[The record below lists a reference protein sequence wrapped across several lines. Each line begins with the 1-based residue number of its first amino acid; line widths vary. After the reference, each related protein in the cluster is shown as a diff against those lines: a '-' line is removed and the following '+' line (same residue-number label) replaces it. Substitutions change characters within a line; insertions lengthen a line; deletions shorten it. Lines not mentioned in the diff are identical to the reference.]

1 MQSKI
6 FNGTV
11 RPLSRSVVLASGL
24 LTGLASPGGFGQEA
38 AEENRLVMEQIVV
51 TARQREES
59 IQDIP
64 LAVTAFD
71 QEIMQ
76 RRGIQDLQDVARFT
90 AGFAFED
97 FDGGNA
103 NPVIRGQ
110 TTLRTFAR
118 EQTVAA
124 FLDGVYMPR
133 SWVVD
138 LGTTNLDRVEIVKG
152 PQSARYG
159 RNAFAGAINL
169 IPTKANHEMGFNVQG
184 TLGNNDREEFNVG
197 GTLPIIADVLSIRGT
212 YETSEFDGSWKNN
225 HPNTYAG
232 VAGGTNRNV
241 GGWDN
246 ESYSVDVLFTPTEK
260 LTLNAS
266 YYGFE
271 RREENTATQRLIT
284 SVGGSNCGTL
294 QADGA
299 FSLYC
304 GEYPA
309 PDDVITMDP
318 RGFGRNA
325 DVDVIRLSA
334 EYVINDALT
343 LTYIFG
349 NTEGDTR
356 AASPAEADTV
366 NCGGILG
373 PQNGFPTLCNWQG
386 GPSGLIDY
394 DQHELR
400 LTYDNGG
407 KLTGSVGGFY
417 LDGLD
422 EAYSV
427 SINLQPRSTVPI
439 DLVRSP
445 SVFPSNLVFNNAN
458 TVTEAQSIFA
468 EVSYA
473 FSDDTRV
480 SVEGRFTSEKITT
493 DDVRFEPVEVGSETF
508 DFFTPRFTFEHDLTA
523 ESMLYATIAR
533 GAKAGG
539 FNANAVSP
547 ELEVFDP
554 EFNWTYEL
562 GLKNTL
568 LDGRATVN
576 LAAFYTTWEDM
587 QINIL
592 DPLGG
597 LFTGTLTSN
606 LGDATI
612 WGFEAEGSILATE
625 NLSFDFAASYTDATY
640 DDGTLDERFI
650 RGVGGFPPPCDGIV
664 CGLDG
669 DIGGNDIERSPDTQ
683 LSLGVQ
689 WADQVSANLDYYIR
703 ADVGYQS
710 DFFADPINAASAPS
724 RTITNAAI
732 GINMNKF
739 ALRLWARNL
748 TDEAYVTSSL
758 QIIQAAGP
766 NVLGTFMGE
775 RRTVGATLSY
785 TY

>member
-1 MQSKI
+1 MRS
-6 FNGTV
+6 NYPGLHR
-11 RPLSRSVVLASGL
+11 RPLAKCVALASGL
-24 LTGLASPGGFGQEA
+24 IAGSVASGTLAQN
-38 AEENRLVMEQIVV
+38 ENNRGELVMEQVTV

-59 IQDIP
+59 IQDVP
-64 LAVTAFD
+64 LAVSAFD
-71 QEIMQ
+71 QQTIQ

-138 LGTTNLDRVEIVKG
+138 LGTTNLERIEIVKG

-169 IPTKANHEMGFNVQG
+169 IPTKANHELGFNIQG

-197 GTLPIIADVLSIRGT
+197 GTVPIIEDVLSIRGT
-212 YETSEFDGSWKNN
+212 YETSEFDGSWENN

-232 VAGGTNRNV
+232 VPGGTNGNV

-246 ESYSVDVLFTPTEK
+246 ESYSVDVLFTPTEA

-271 RREENTATQRLIT
+271 REEENNATARLNT
-284 SVGGSNCGTL
+284 GDGTGNCGPLQVGGNP
-294 QADGA
+294 
-299 FSLYC
+299 SLYC

-309 PDDVITMDP
+309 PGDKITMDP
-318 RGFGRNA
+318 RGFGRVA
-325 DVDVIRLSA
+325 DVDVFKLGADFQISEAFTLSYTFA
-334 EYVINDALT
+334 TIDGETI
-343 LTYIFG
+343 
-349 NTEGDTR
+349 
-356 AASPAEADTV
+356 AASPAESDTI
-366 NCGGILG
+366 NCGTILG
-373 PQNGFPTLCNWQG
+373 PPAFPATCNWQG
-386 GPSGLIDY
+386 GPSGFIDY
-394 DQHELR
+394 DQHEVR
-400 LTYDNGG
+400 LTFDNGG
-407 KLTGSVGGFY
+407 QWTGAIGGFY
-417 LDGLD
+417 MDGLD

-427 SINLQPRSTVPI
+427 SINLPPLSTEPI
-439 DLVRSP
+439 NLSRESTGFPDL
-445 SVFPSNLVFNNAN
+445 SNFVFNDADS
-458 TVTEAQSIFA
+458 TTEATSFFF
-468 EVSYA
+468 EVNYA
-473 FSDDTRV
+473 ISEATRV
-480 SVEGRFTSEKITT
+480 SAEGRFTSEEISTFDNRT
-493 DDVRFEPVEVGSETF
+493 DTLVGSETF
-508 DFFTPRFTFEHDLTA
+508 DFFTPRFTIEHDITP
-523 ESMLYATIAR
+523 ESMLYLTAAR

-539 FNANAVSP
+539 FNANAVSQN
-547 ELEVFDP
+547 LEVFDP
-554 EFNWTYEL
+554 EYNWTYEV

-568 LDGRATVN
+568 MGGRATVN
-576 LAAFYTTWEDM
+576 LAAFYTSWDDM

-597 LFTGTLTSN
+597 PFTGTLTAN

-625 NLSFDFAASYTDATY
+625 NLSFDFAASFTDATY
-640 DDGTLDERFI
+640 DDGTVDERFL
-650 RGVGGFPPPCDGIV
+650 RGNDSFPPPCDGTV
-664 CGLDG
+664 CPIDG

-683 LSLGVQ
+683 LSIGVQ
-689 WADQVSANLDYYIR
+689 WADQLTGNIDYYVR
-703 ADVGYQS
+703 GDVGYQS

-724 RTITNAAI
+724 RTITNASV
-732 GINMNKF
+732 GFNMDRF

-748 TDEAYVTSSL
+748 TDEEYVTSSL
-758 QIIQAAGP
+758 QIIQATS
-766 NVLGTFMGE
+766 NNILGTFMGE
-775 RRTVGATLSY
+775 RRTLGATLSY
-785 TY
+785 TF